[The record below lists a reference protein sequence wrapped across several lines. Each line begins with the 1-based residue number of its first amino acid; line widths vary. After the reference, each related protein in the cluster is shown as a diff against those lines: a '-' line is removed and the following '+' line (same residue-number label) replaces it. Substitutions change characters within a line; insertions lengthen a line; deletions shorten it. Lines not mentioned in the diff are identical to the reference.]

1 MAGSVGCGADELSA
15 IMAQLKKMEKGW
27 EEARK
32 AREGAASVKHEKS
45 FEHKEKVSLFWS
57 LYYIDMDS

>member
-1 MAGSVGCGADELSA
+1 MTEPTGYGADELSA

-32 AREGAASVKHEKS
+32 AREGAAGVKHERS
-45 FEHKEKVSLFWS
+45 FEHKEKVISS
-57 LYYIDMDS
+57 